1 MKRITTVALAGFLL
15 VGCDFEL
22 PSQRRAK
29 EEAMRQEAVR
39 QEKKE
44 TEREQAKG
52 ECAALRHHVWVQ
64 LGVVQAS
71 RAEAEKSLAELVEDR
86 KVLSARLTELSEKSM
101 SDKSGTRATALY
113 AVLKDDGV
121 NAIALKYLGND
132 FAVLRSEF
140 AEKMRFVLKKEN
152 ARKAALS
159 KNRADFDRAVKEGEA
174 RAEESRR
181 AISTGLAQIKR
192 DIAETESRL
201 QHLRRDS
208 LSSSTQAKK
217 SRERAIQEAE
227 QRLAI
232 LRSRHTEMLSSNAG
246 TRLARESDTDAS
258 SARAKALLERE
269 KADKAVQAQSK
280 GDVTS
285 FQLAEEY
292 EERTI
297 RRLDAVILE
306 KDMLSHAQLKLAGEK
321 MAYLQCVTNGIDQLD
336 SVGLKRVRADIDAML
351 AKEPLED
358 KPGKAKDKR

>member
-1 MKRITTVALAGFLL
+1 MKRIMTVALTGCLL

-29 EEAMRQEAVR
+29 EEAIRQEAVR

-44 TEREQAKG
+44 TEMAQAKG
-52 ECAALRHHVWVQ
+52 ECLALKHHVGVQ
-64 LGVVQAS
+64 LGLVQAS
-71 RAEAEKSLAELVEDR
+71 RAEAEKLLAELVEDR

-208 LSSSTQAKK
+208 LSSSTQSKK
-217 SRERAIQEAE
+217 NRERAILEAE
-227 QRLAI
+227 HRLSI
-232 LRSRHTEMLSSNAG
+232 LRSRYTEMLSNNAG
-246 TRLARESDTDAS
+246 SRLARESDADAS
-258 SARAKALLERE
+258 STRAKALLERD

-297 RRLDAVILE
+297 RRLDAAILE
-306 KDMLSHAQLKLAGEK
+306 KDTLVHAQLKLAGEK
-321 MAYLQCVTNGIDQLD
+321 MTYLQCVTNGIDQLD
-336 SVGLKRVRADIDAML
+336 STGLQRVRADISAML
-351 AKEPLED
+351 AKEPQND
-358 KPGKAKDKR
+358 KAKDRR

>member
-1 MKRITTVALAGFLL
+1 
-15 VGCDFEL
+15 
-22 PSQRRAK
+22 
-29 EEAMRQEAVR
+29 
-39 QEKKE
+39 
-44 TEREQAKG
+44 
-52 ECAALRHHVWVQ
+52 
-64 LGVVQAS
+64 
-71 RAEAEKSLAELVEDR
+71 
-86 KVLSARLTELSEKSM
+86 M

-306 KDMLSHAQLKLAGEK
+306 KDMLSHAPLKLAGEK